1 MRRLWG
7 LREQRRLRISSQLAA
22 ILLLSLP
29 LAGCLTSDD
38 GGGPTTFTDDRG
50 VANQPFPDR
59 YRDQIVA
66 LMRTYLNNP
75 VGVREAAIA
84 EPVQRTVGGRLRYVV
99 CLRYSAKDTDGNYR
113 PARERG
119 VLFVD
124 GRLDRILDNPAEPCA
139 GASYAAFP
147 ELEKMPR

>member
-1 MRRLWG
+1 MKQLT
-7 LREQRRLRISSQLAA
+7 LRTASRLAA
-22 ILLLSLP
+22 ILLLSIP

-59 YRDQIVA
+59 YREQILA
-66 LMRTYLNNP
+66 FMRTYLNNP

-84 EPVQRTVGGRLRYVV
+84 DPAQRTVGGRLRYVV
-99 CLRYSAKDTDGNYR
+99 CLRYSAKDADGNYR
-113 PARERG
+113 PAREHG
-119 VLFVD
+119 VMFVD
-124 GRLDRILDNPAEPCA
+124 GRLDRILDNAAEQCA

-147 ELEKMPR
+147 ELEKMAR

>member
-1 MRRLWG
+1 MRRLRG

-38 GGGPTTFTDDRG
+38 GSGPTTFTDDRG

-59 YRDQIVA
+59 YRDQILA
-66 LMRTYLNNP
+66 FMRTYLNNP
-75 VGVREAAIA
+75 VGVHEAAIA
-84 EPVQRTVGGRLRYVV
+84 EPAQRTVGGRLRYVV

-147 ELEKMPR
+147 ELEKMSR

>member
-1 MRRLWG
+1 MK
-7 LREQRRLRISSQLAA
+7 QRRLRTSSKLAA
-22 ILLLSLP
+22 ILLLSIP

-38 GGGPTTFTDDRG
+38 GGGSTTFTDDRG

-59 YRDQIVA
+59 YRDQILA
-66 LMRTYLNNP
+66 FMRTYLNNP
-75 VGVREAAIA
+75 VGVREAGIA

-124 GRLDRILDNPAEPCA
+124 GRLDRILDNAAEPCA

-147 ELEKMPR
+147 DLEKMSR